1 MAKTPSKAR
10 RPTVL
15 LPALLCLMSVA
26 VRQGGAQDLAM
37 PSTALLAASLN
48 PPHVVR
54 GDDGRDHVEYDLLV
68 TNAFASPVTLAAVEI
83 TGPGGAVLGRI
94 EGATLAAAT
103 QGVLEQ
109 APVAVV
115 GCDDGELGPV
125 VGDVTLQQRQRAPAD
140 RAEADHHDRA
150 VETGMLRPIRHDE
163 VFRAAALGP
172 P

>member
-83 TGPGGAVLGRI
+83 TGPGGAERAGSDQARCAIGVSVTVGL
-94 EGATLAAAT
+94 TLFT
-103 QGVLEQ
+103 RM
-109 APVAVV
+109 P
-115 GCDDGELGPV
+115 CGPSSIASTRV
-125 VGDVTLQQRQRAPAD
+125 SASRPALD
-140 RAEADHHDRA
+140 AQ
-150 VETGMLRPIRHDE
+150 
-163 VFRAAALGP
+163 
-172 P
+172 